1 MESPSSH
8 STRANVILCLKKYSI
23 LKAISM
29 VVLFVY
35 HVVSVIFGVKLL
47 KDILS
52 LRAIGMVVSFV

>member
-1 MESPSSH
+1 
-8 STRANVILCLKKYSI
+8 
-23 LKAISM
+23 M